1 LSKSLVNRVSFV
13 QNKTYGFILYEIDIY
28 FKGLVYLN
36 QGIVFLHQGDSVFF
50 VFLKGEDEQMTKLF
64 TCYLQDVNTFNGR
77 FTWLW
82 KETPTLRKKK
92 EAFLETLRT
101 YFKQQQVALHK
112 EFPKKR
118 MEMLDYVIYNLV
130 ATGIQAIQSKTL
142 MQKFDVSQSTVSR
155 FVKSLKATPFMLV
168 ARYIK
173 EDTTGAHPD
182 SYVFILKSHTNFDQI
197 CEEIFFAHDTTGIQT
212 LQQEEMT
219 TPVTSPVTSPE
230 CAENVDTPSFEDE
243 KAVSPFIN
251 LDLPKNHLNNHLISA
266 SQSFAY
272 IKGVPKKVNHVYA
285 RIQNAAKAV
294 KRDTKIE
301 IVKEQVHEVTY
312 TTIVGLDKYVH
323 EANHKGTPLSL
334 DEMCR
339 LVYQIAY
346 NQFTNLLKGNTKE
359 QSSKSDIH
367 TEAETALFTP
377 KQIIRKELVPAWL
390 QAEQEQ
396 NEYTQEAAISLDQ
409 QLEMIQLKQDLGQ
422 ELTPEEESLLQEHST
437 TYSSF
442 EMAQLKQ
449 DLGQALTPEEQAL
462 LHQQDQLKGSV
473 S

>member
-1 LSKSLVNRVSFV
+1 M
-13 QNKTYGFILYEIDIY
+13 
-28 FKGLVYLN
+28 
-36 QGIVFLHQGDSVFF
+36 
-50 VFLKGEDEQMTKLF
+50 FLKGEDEQMNKIL
-64 TCYLQDVNTFNGR
+64 TCYLPDVNTFNGR
-77 FTWLW
+77 FKWLW
-82 KETPTLRKKK
+82 KEKPTLRKKK

-101 YFKQQQVALHK
+101 YFKQQQESLHK
-112 EFPKKR
+112 VFPKKR

-130 ATGIQAIQSKTL
+130 ATGIQAIHSKTL
-142 MQKFDVSQSTVSR
+142 MEKFDVSQSTVSR
-155 FVKSLKATPFMLV
+155 FVKSLKETPFMLV

-219 TPVTSPVTSPE
+219 TPVTTPVTSPE
-230 CAENVDTPSFEDE
+230 SVENVDTPSFEDE
-243 KAVSPFIN
+243 KTSSPFIN
-251 LDLPKNHLNNHLISA
+251 LDLPKNHVNNHLISA

-272 IKGVPKKVNHVYA
+272 IKGVPNKVNNVYAGKYGHQLKDFYA
-285 RIQNAAKAV
+285 RIRNAAKAV
-294 KRDTKIE
+294 KRDTEIE
-301 IVKEQVHEVTY
+301 IIKEQVHEVAY
-312 TTIVGLDKYVH
+312 TAIVGLDKYVH
-323 EANHKGTPLSL
+323 EANHKGTTLSL

-339 LVYQIAY
+339 LVYQIAF
-346 NQFTNLLKGNTKE
+346 NQFTNLLKGNTE
-359 QSSKSDIH
+359 QQTSESDIH
-367 TEAETALFTP
+367 TEAKTALFKP
-377 KQIIRKELVPAWL
+377 KHIIRKELVPAWL

-396 NEYTQEAAISLDQ
+396 NECTQEETISLDQ

-422 ELTPEEESLLQEHST
+422 ELTPEEENVLKEHSS
-437 TYSSF
+437 TYSSL

-462 LHQQDQLKGSV
+462 LHQQDQLKDSV

>member
-1 LSKSLVNRVSFV
+1 
-13 QNKTYGFILYEIDIY
+13 
-28 FKGLVYLN
+28 
-36 QGIVFLHQGDSVFF
+36 
-50 VFLKGEDEQMTKLF
+50 MTKLF

-82 KETPTLRKKK
+82 KEKPTLRKKK

-112 EFPKKR
+112 VFPKKR

-130 ATGIQAIQSKTL
+130 ATGIQAIHSKTL
-142 MQKFDVSQSTVSR
+142 MKKFDVSQSTVSR
-155 FVKSLKATPFMLV
+155 FVKSLKETPFMIV

-219 TPVTSPVTSPE
+219 TPVTTPVTSPE
-230 CAENVDTPSFEDE
+230 GAENVYTPSFEGE
-243 KAVSPFIN
+243 KVSSPFIN

-272 IKGVPKKVNHVYA
+272 IKGVPKKVNKVYAGKYGHQLKDFYA

-294 KRDTKIE
+294 KRDTEIE
-301 IVKEQVHEVTY
+301 IIKEQVHEVAY
-312 TTIVGLDKYVH
+312 TAIVGLDKYVH
-323 EANHKGTPLSL
+323 EANHKGTTLSL

-346 NQFTNLLKGNTKE
+346 NQFTNLLKGNTE
-359 QSSKSDIH
+359 EPSSESDIH

-396 NEYTQEAAISLDQ
+396 NECTQEATISLDQ
-409 QLEMIQLKQDLGQ
+409 LLEMIQLKQDLGQ
-422 ELTPEEESLLQEHST
+422 ELTPEEENVLQEHST

-449 DLGQALTPEEQAL
+449 DLGQVLTLQEQAL
-462 LHQQDQLKGSV
+462 LQQHAQLQDTV

>member
-1 LSKSLVNRVSFV
+1 M
-13 QNKTYGFILYEIDIY
+13 NKIL
-28 FKGLVYLN
+28 
-36 QGIVFLHQGDSVFF
+36 
-50 VFLKGEDEQMTKLF
+50 
-64 TCYLQDVNTFNGR
+64 TCYLPDVNSFNGR

-82 KETPTLRKKK
+82 KEKTTLRKKK

-101 YFKQQQVALHK
+101 YFKQQQVTLHK

-182 SYVFILKSHTNFDQI
+182 SYVFILKSHKNFDQI
-197 CEEIFFAHDTTGIQT
+197 CDEIFFAHDTTGVQT

-219 TPVTSPVTSPE
+219 TPVTTPVTSPE
-230 CAENVDTPSFEDE
+230 SAENVDTPSFEGE
-243 KAVSPFIN
+243 KEASPFIN

-266 SQSFAY
+266 SQAFAY
-272 IKGVPKKVNHVYA
+272 IKGVPKKVNNVYAGKYGHQLKDFYA

-294 KRDTKIE
+294 KRDTEIE
-301 IVKEQVHEVTY
+301 IVKEQVHEIAY
-312 TTIVGLDKYVH
+312 TAIVGLDKYVH
-323 EANHKGTPLSL
+323 EANHKGTTLSL

-346 NQFTNLLKGNTKE
+346 NQFTNLLKGNTEE
-359 QSSKSDIH
+359 QSPESDIH

-377 KQIIRKELVPAWL
+377 KHIIRKELVPAWL

-396 NEYTQEAAISLDQ
+396 QECIQEAAISLDQ

-422 ELTPEEESLLQEHST
+422 ELTPEEETLLQEHSS
-437 TYSSF
+437 TYSSL
-442 EMAQLKQ
+442 EMAELKQ
-449 DLGQALTPEEQAL
+449 DLGQALTPKEQDL
-462 LHQQDQLKGSV
+462 LHQHANLKEPAS
-473 S
+473 

>member
-1 LSKSLVNRVSFV
+1 M
-13 QNKTYGFILYEIDIY
+13 
-28 FKGLVYLN
+28 
-36 QGIVFLHQGDSVFF
+36 
-50 VFLKGEDEQMTKLF
+50 FLKGEDEQMTKIL
-64 TCYLQDVNTFNGR
+64 TCYLPDVNTFNGR
-77 FTWLW
+77 FKWLW
-82 KETPTLRKKK
+82 KEKPTLRKKK

-101 YFKQQQVALHK
+101 YFKQQQEALHK
-112 EFPKKR
+112 VFPKKR

-130 ATGIQAIQSKTL
+130 ATGIQAIHSKTL
-142 MQKFDVSQSTVSR
+142 MEKFDVSQSTVSR
-155 FVKSLKATPFMLV
+155 FVKSLKATPFMIV

-182 SYVFILKSHTNFDQI
+182 SYVFILKSHRNFDQI

-219 TPVTSPVTSPE
+219 TPVTTPVTSPE
-230 CAENVDTPSFEDE
+230 RAKNVDTPSFEGG
-243 KAVSPFIN
+243 KTSSPFIN

-272 IKGVPKKVNHVYA
+272 IKGVPKKVNNVYAGKYGHQLKDFYA
-285 RIQNAAKAV
+285 RIRNAAKAV
-294 KRDTKIE
+294 KRDTEIE
-301 IVKEQVHEVTY
+301 IMKEQVHEVAY
-312 TTIVGLDKYVH
+312 TAIVGLDKYVH
-323 EANHKGTPLSL
+323 EANHKGIPLSL

-339 LVYQIAY
+339 LVYQIAF
-346 NQFTNLLKGNTKE
+346 NQFKNLLKGNTEE
-359 QSSKSDIH
+359 QTSESDIH
-367 TEAETALFTP
+367 TEAKAALFTP
-377 KQIIRKELVPAWL
+377 KHIIRKELVPAWL

-396 NEYTQEAAISLDQ
+396 NECTQEETISLDQ

-422 ELTPEEESLLQEHST
+422 ELTPEEETLLQEHST
-437 TYSSF
+437 TYSSL

-449 DLGQALTPEEQAL
+449 DLGQALTPQEQAL

>member
-1 LSKSLVNRVSFV
+1 
-13 QNKTYGFILYEIDIY
+13 
-28 FKGLVYLN
+28 
-36 QGIVFLHQGDSVFF
+36 
-50 VFLKGEDEQMTKLF
+50 MTKIL
-64 TCYLQDVNTFNGR
+64 TCYLPDVNTFNGR
-77 FTWLW
+77 FKWLW
-82 KETPTLRKKK
+82 KEKPTLRKKK

-101 YFKQQQVALHK
+101 YFKQQQEALHK
-112 EFPKKR
+112 VFPKKR

-130 ATGIQAIQSKTL
+130 ATGIQAIHSKTL
-142 MQKFDVSQSTVSR
+142 MEKFDVSQSTVSR
-155 FVKSLKATPFMLV
+155 FVKSLKATPFMIV

-182 SYVFILKSHTNFDQI
+182 SYVFILKSHKNFDQI

-212 LQQEEMT
+212 VQQEEMT
-219 TPVTSPVTSPE
+219 TPVTTPVTSPE
-230 CAENVDTPSFEDE
+230 GAENVDIPSFEGE
-243 KAVSPFIN
+243 KTSSPFIN
-251 LDLPKNHLNNHLISA
+251 LDLPKDHLNNHLISA

-285 RIQNAAKAV
+285 GKYGHQLKAFYARIQNAAKAV

-301 IVKEQVHEVTY
+301 IVKEQVHEVAY
-312 TTIVGLDKYVH
+312 TAIVGLDKYVH

-339 LVYQIAY
+339 LVYQIAF
-346 NQFTNLLKGNTKE
+346 NQFTNLLKGNTE
-359 QSSKSDIH
+359 QQTSESDIH
-367 TEAETALFTP
+367 TEAKTALFTP
-377 KQIIRKELVPAWL
+377 KHIIRKELVPAWL

-396 NEYTQEAAISLDQ
+396 KECTQEPALSLDE
-409 QLEMIQLKQDLGQ
+409 QLEMIQLKQDLAQ
-422 ELTPEEESLLQEHST
+422 ELTPEEENLLKEHST
-437 TYSSF
+437 TYSSL

-462 LHQQDQLKGSV
+462 LHQQGQLKGSV

>member
-1 LSKSLVNRVSFV
+1 
-13 QNKTYGFILYEIDIY
+13 
-28 FKGLVYLN
+28 
-36 QGIVFLHQGDSVFF
+36 
-50 VFLKGEDEQMTKLF
+50 MTKIL

-77 FTWLW
+77 FKWLW
-82 KETPTLRKKK
+82 KEKPTLRKKK

-101 YFKQQQVALHK
+101 HFKKQQLALHK
-112 EFPKKR
+112 VFPKKR

-155 FVKSLKATPFMLV
+155 FVKSLKATPFMIV

-182 SYVFILKSHTNFDQI
+182 SYVFILKSHKNFDQI

-219 TPVTSPVTSPE
+219 TPVTTPVTSPE
-230 CAENVDTPSFEDE
+230 SAENVDTASLEGE
-243 KAVSPFIN
+243 KTSSPFIN

-272 IKGVPKKVNHVYA
+272 IKGVPKKVNTVYAGKYGHQLKDFYA

-294 KRDTKIE
+294 KRDTEIE
-301 IVKEQVHEVTY
+301 IVKEQVHEVAY
-312 TTIVGLDKYVH
+312 TAIVGLDKYVH
-323 EANHKGTPLSL
+323 EANHKGTPLPL
-334 DEMCR
+334 DDMCR

-346 NQFTNLLKGNTKE
+346 NQFTNLLKGNTE
-359 QSSKSDIH
+359 EPSSESDIH
-367 TEAETALFTP
+367 TETETALFKP
-377 KQIIRKELVPAWL
+377 KHIIRKELVPAWL
-390 QAEQEQ
+390 KAEQEQ
-396 NEYTQEAAISLDQ
+396 KESTQETAISLDQ

-422 ELTPEEESLLQEHST
+422 ELTPEEENLLKEHSS
-437 TYSSF
+437 TYSSL

>member
-1 LSKSLVNRVSFV
+1 
-13 QNKTYGFILYEIDIY
+13 
-28 FKGLVYLN
+28 
-36 QGIVFLHQGDSVFF
+36 
-50 VFLKGEDEQMTKLF
+50 MTKIL
-64 TCYLQDVNTFNGR
+64 TCYLPDVNTFNGR

-101 YFKQQQVALHK
+101 YFKQQQEALHK
-112 EFPKKR
+112 VFPKKR

-130 ATGIQAIQSKTL
+130 ATGIQAIHSKTL
-142 MQKFDVSQSTVSR
+142 MEKFDVSQSTVSR
-155 FVKSLKATPFMLV
+155 FVKSLKATPFMIV

-182 SYVFILKSHTNFDQI
+182 SYVFILKSHKNFDQI

-219 TPVTSPVTSPE
+219 TPVTTPVTSPE
-230 CAENVDTPSFEDE
+230 SAENVDTPSFEDE
-243 KAVSPFIN
+243 KTSSPFIN
-251 LDLPKNHLNNHLISA
+251 LDLPKKHLNNHLISA

-272 IKGVPKKVNHVYA
+272 IVGVPKKVNNVYAGKYGHQLKDFYA
-285 RIQNAAKAV
+285 RIRNASKAV

-301 IVKEQVHEVTY
+301 IVKEQVHEVAY
-312 TTIVGLDKYVH
+312 TAIVGLDKYVH
-323 EANHKGTPLSL
+323 EANHKGTTLSL

-339 LVYQIAY
+339 LVYQIAF
-346 NQFTNLLKGNTKE
+346 NQFTNLLKGNTE
-359 QSSKSDIH
+359 QQTSESDIH
-367 TEAETALFTP
+367 TEAKTALFTP
-377 KQIIRKELVPAWL
+377 KHIIRKELVPAWL
-390 QAEQEQ
+390 KAEQEQ
-396 NEYTQEAAISLDQ
+396 NECTQEETISLDQ

-422 ELTPEEESLLQEHST
+422 ELTTEEENVLKEHSS

-449 DLGQALTPEEQAL
+449 DLGQALTLQDQAL

>member
-1 LSKSLVNRVSFV
+1 M
-13 QNKTYGFILYEIDIY
+13 
-28 FKGLVYLN
+28 
-36 QGIVFLHQGDSVFF
+36 
-50 VFLKGEDEQMTKLF
+50 FLKGEDEQMTKIL
-64 TCYLQDVNTFNGR
+64 TCYLPDVNTFNGR
-77 FTWLW
+77 FKWLW
-82 KETPTLRKKK
+82 KEKPTLRKKK

-101 YFKQQQVALHK
+101 YFKQQQEALHK
-112 EFPKKR
+112 VFPKKR

-155 FVKSLKATPFMLV
+155 FVKSLKETPFMLV

-173 EDTTGAHPD
+173 EDATGAHPD
-182 SYVFILKSHTNFDQI
+182 SYVFILKSHKNFDQI

-219 TPVTSPVTSPE
+219 TPVTTPVTTPE
-230 CAENVDTPSFEDE
+230 CAENVDTTSFEGE
-243 KAVSPFIN
+243 KTSSPFIN

-285 RIQNAAKAV
+285 GKYGHQLKDFYARIRNAAKAV

-301 IVKEQVHEVTY
+301 IVKEQVHEVAY
-312 TTIVGLDKYVH
+312 TAIVGLDKYVH

-334 DEMCR
+334 DDMCR
-339 LVYQIAY
+339 LVYQIAH
-346 NQFTNLLKGNTKE
+346 NQFTNLLKGNTE
-359 QSSKSDIH
+359 EPSSKSDIH
-367 TEAETALFTP
+367 TEAETALYTP

-396 NEYTQEAAISLDQ
+396 KECTQEPALSLDE

-422 ELTPEEESLLQEHST
+422 ELTPEEETLLQEQST
-437 TYSSF
+437 TYSSL

-462 LHQQDQLKGSV
+462 LHEHAQLQDTV

>member
-1 LSKSLVNRVSFV
+1 M
-13 QNKTYGFILYEIDIY
+13 NKL
-28 FKGLVYLN
+28 L
-36 QGIVFLHQGDSVFF
+36 
-50 VFLKGEDEQMTKLF
+50 
-64 TCYLQDVNTFNGR
+64 TCYLPDVNTFNGR
-77 FTWLW
+77 FKWLW
-82 KETPTLRKKK
+82 KEKPTLRKKK
-92 EAFLETLRT
+92 EVFLETLRT
-101 YFKQQQVALHK
+101 YFKQQQEALHK
-112 EFPKKR
+112 VFPKKR

-142 MQKFDVSQSTVSR
+142 MEKFDVSQSTVSR
-155 FVKSLKATPFMLV
+155 FVKSLKETPFMLV

-173 EDTTGAHPD
+173 EDATGAHPD

-219 TPVTSPVTSPE
+219 TPVTTPVTSPE
-230 CAENVDTPSFEDE
+230 SAENVDTPSLEGE
-243 KAVSPFIN
+243 KASSPFIN

-272 IKGVPKKVNHVYA
+272 IVGVPKKVNNVYAGKYGHQLKDFYA
-285 RIQNAAKAV
+285 RIRNAAKAV
-294 KRDTKIE
+294 KRDTEIE
-301 IVKEQVHEVTY
+301 IMKEQVHEVAY
-312 TTIVGLDKYVH
+312 TAIVGLDKYVH
-323 EANHKGTPLSL
+323 EANHKGTPLLL

-359 QSSKSDIH
+359 TPSESDIH
-367 TEAETALFTP
+367 TKAGETALFTP
-377 KQIIRKELVPAWL
+377 KHIIRKEIVPAWL
-390 QAEQEQ
+390 KAEKEQKESAQE
-396 NEYTQEAAISLDQ
+396 TALSLDQ

-422 ELTPEEESLLQEHST
+422 ELTPEEENVLQEQNSL
-437 TYSSF
+437 YSSL

-449 DLGQALTPEEQAL
+449 DLGQELTPEEQAL
-462 LHQQDQLKGSV
+462 LHEHAQLQDTV

>member
-1 LSKSLVNRVSFV
+1 
-13 QNKTYGFILYEIDIY
+13 
-28 FKGLVYLN
+28 
-36 QGIVFLHQGDSVFF
+36 
-50 VFLKGEDEQMTKLF
+50 MTKIL
-64 TCYLQDVNTFNGR
+64 TCYLPDVNTFNGR
-77 FTWLW
+77 FKWLW

-101 YFKQQQVALHK
+101 YFKQQQEALHK
-112 EFPKKR
+112 VFPKKR

-130 ATGIQAIQSKTL
+130 ATGIQAIHSKTL
-142 MQKFDVSQSTVSR
+142 MEKFDVSQSTVSR
-155 FVKSLKATPFMLV
+155 FVKSLKATPFMIV

-212 LQQEEMT
+212 IQQEEMT

-230 CAENVDTPSFEDE
+230 SAENVDTPSFEDE
-243 KAVSPFIN
+243 KKSSPFIN
-251 LDLPKNHLNNHLISA
+251 LDLPKKHLNNHLISA

-272 IKGVPKKVNHVYA
+272 IVGVPKKVNNVYAGKYGHQLKDFYA

-301 IVKEQVHEVTY
+301 IVKEQVHEVAY
-312 TTIVGLDKYVH
+312 TAIVGLDKYVH
-323 EANHKGTPLSL
+323 EANHKGTTLSL
-334 DEMCR
+334 DDMCR

-346 NQFTNLLKGNTKE
+346 NQFTNLLKGNTKQQTSE
-359 QSSKSDIH
+359 SDIH
-367 TEAETALFTP
+367 TEAKTALFTP
-377 KQIIRKELVPAWL
+377 KRIIRKELVPAWL
-390 QAEQEQ
+390 QAQQEQ
-396 NEYTQEAAISLDQ
+396 KEPTQDTAISLDQ

-422 ELTPEEESLLQEHST
+422 ELTPEEENVLKEHSS
-437 TYSSF
+437 TYSSL

-449 DLGQALTPEEQAL
+449 DLGQALTPQEQAL

>member
-1 LSKSLVNRVSFV
+1 
-13 QNKTYGFILYEIDIY
+13 
-28 FKGLVYLN
+28 
-36 QGIVFLHQGDSVFF
+36 
-50 VFLKGEDEQMTKLF
+50 MTKIL
-64 TCYLQDVNTFNGR
+64 TCYLPDVNTFNGR
-77 FTWLW
+77 FKWLW
-82 KETPTLRKKK
+82 KEKPTLRKKK

-101 YFKQQQVALHK
+101 YFKQQQEALHK
-112 EFPKKR
+112 VFPKKR

-130 ATGIQAIQSKTL
+130 ATGIQAIHSKTL
-142 MQKFDVSQSTVSR
+142 MEKFDVSQSTVSR
-155 FVKSLKATPFMLV
+155 FVKSLKATPFMIV

-182 SYVFILKSHTNFDQI
+182 SYVFILKTHKNFDQI

-219 TPVTSPVTSPE
+219 TPVTTPVTSPE
-230 CAENVDTPSFEDE
+230 SAENVDTTSFEDE
-243 KAVSPFIN
+243 KTSSPFIN

-272 IKGVPKKVNHVYA
+272 IKGVPKKVNNVYSGKYGHQLKDFYA

-301 IVKEQVHEVTY
+301 IVKEQVHEVAY
-312 TTIVGLDKYVH
+312 TAIVGLDKYVH
-323 EANHKGTPLSL
+323 EANHKGTTLSL
-334 DEMCR
+334 DDMCR
-339 LVYQIAY
+339 LVYQIAF
-346 NQFTNLLKGNTKE
+346 NQFTNLLKGNTE
-359 QSSKSDIH
+359 QQPSESDIH
-367 TEAETALFTP
+367 TEAKTALFTP

-390 QAEQEQ
+390 QAEWEQ
-396 NEYTQEAAISLDQ
+396 KKCTQEEAIPLDQ

-422 ELTPEEESLLQEHST
+422 ELTPEEENVLKEHSS
-437 TYSSF
+437 TYSSL

>member
-1 LSKSLVNRVSFV
+1 
-13 QNKTYGFILYEIDIY
+13 
-28 FKGLVYLN
+28 
-36 QGIVFLHQGDSVFF
+36 
-50 VFLKGEDEQMTKLF
+50 MTKIL
-64 TCYLQDVNTFNGR
+64 TCYLKDVETFNGP

-82 KETPTLRKKK
+82 KEKATLRKKK

-101 YFKQQQVALHK
+101 HFKQQQLALHK

-118 MEMLDYVIYNLV
+118 MEMLDHVIYNLV
-130 ATGIQAIQSKTL
+130 ATGIQAIRSETL
-142 MQKFDVSQSTVSR
+142 MKRFNVSKSTVSR
-155 FVKSLKATPFMLV
+155 FVKSLKDTPFILV

-182 SYVFILKSHTNFDQI
+182 SYVFVLKSHKNFNRI
-197 CEEIFFAHDTTGIQT
+197 CNEIFFAHDTTGIQT

-219 TPVTSPVTSPE
+219 TPVTTPVTSPE
-230 CAENVDTPSFEDE
+230 RAENVDTPSFEDE
-243 KAVSPFIN
+243 KTSSPFIN

-266 SQSFAY
+266 SQSFTY
-272 IKGVPKKVNHVYA
+272 IKGVPKKVNNVYAGKYGHQLKDFYA

-294 KRDTKIE
+294 KRDTKIK
-301 IVKEQVHEVTY
+301 ILKEQVHEVAY
-312 TTIVGLDKYVH
+312 TAIVGLDKYVH

-346 NQFTNLLKGNTKE
+346 NQFTNLLKGNTE
-359 QSSKSDIH
+359 EPSSESDIH
-367 TEAETALFTP
+367 TKAKTVLFTP
-377 KQIIRKELVPAWL
+377 KQIIRKEIVPAWL

-396 NEYTQEAAISLDQ
+396 KECTREETISLDQ

-422 ELTPEEESLLQEHST
+422 ELTPEEENLLKEHSS
-437 TYSSF
+437 TYSSL

-449 DLGQALTPEEQAL
+449 DLGQALTPQEQAL

>member
-1 LSKSLVNRVSFV
+1 
-13 QNKTYGFILYEIDIY
+13 
-28 FKGLVYLN
+28 
-36 QGIVFLHQGDSVFF
+36 
-50 VFLKGEDEQMTKLF
+50 VFLKGEDEQMTKIL
-64 TCYLQDVNTFNGR
+64 TCYLPDVNTFNGR
-77 FTWLW
+77 FKWLW
-82 KETPTLRKKK
+82 KEKPTLRKKK

-101 YFKQQQVALHK
+101 YFKQQQEALHK
-112 EFPKKR
+112 VFPKKR

-130 ATGIQAIQSKTL
+130 ATGIQAIHSKTL
-142 MQKFDVSQSTVSR
+142 MEKFDVSQSTVSR
-155 FVKSLKATPFMLV
+155 FVKSLKATPFMIV

-219 TPVTSPVTSPE
+219 TPVTTPVTSPE
-230 CAENVDTPSFEDE
+230 SAENVDTTSFEDE
-243 KAVSPFIN
+243 KTSSPFIN
-251 LDLPKNHLNNHLISA
+251 PDLPKNYLNNHLISA

-272 IKGVPKKVNHVYA
+272 IKGVPKKVNNVYA
-285 RIQNAAKAV
+285 GKYSHQLKDFYSRIQNAAKAV
-294 KRDTKIE
+294 KRDTEIE
-301 IVKEQVHEVTY
+301 IVKEHVHEVAY
-312 TTIVGLDKYVH
+312 TAIVGLDKYVH

-346 NQFTNLLKGNTKE
+346 NQFTNLLKGNTE
-359 QSSKSDIH
+359 ERSSKSDIH

-377 KQIIRKELVPAWL
+377 KHIIRKEMVPAWL
-390 QAEQEQ
+390 KAEQEQ
-396 NEYTQEAAISLDQ
+396 NECIQEAAISLEQ
-409 QLEMIQLKQDLGQ
+409 QLEMVQLKQDLGQ
-422 ELTPEEESLLQEHST
+422 KLTPEEETLLQENSS
-437 TYSSF
+437 TYSVL

-449 DLGQALTPEEQAL
+449 DLEQTLKPEEQAL
-462 LHQQDQLKGSV
+462 LHQHAQLKGSA

>member
-1 LSKSLVNRVSFV
+1 
-13 QNKTYGFILYEIDIY
+13 
-28 FKGLVYLN
+28 
-36 QGIVFLHQGDSVFF
+36 
-50 VFLKGEDEQMTKLF
+50 MTKIL

-77 FTWLW
+77 FKWLW
-82 KETPTLRKKK
+82 KEKPTLRKKK
-92 EAFLETLRT
+92 EVFLETLRT

-130 ATGIQAIQSKTL
+130 ATGIQAIHSKTL
-142 MQKFDVSQSTVSR
+142 MEKFEVSQSTVSR
-155 FVKSLKATPFMLV
+155 FVKSLKATPFMIV

-182 SYVFILKSHTNFDQI
+182 SYVFILKSHKNFNQI
-197 CEEIFFAHDTTGIQT
+197 CDEIFFAHDTTGVQT

-219 TPVTSPVTSPE
+219 TPVTTPVTSPE
-230 CAENVDTPSFEDE
+230 SAESVDTPSFEDE
-243 KAVSPFIN
+243 KTSSPFIN

-272 IKGVPKKVNHVYA
+272 IKGVPKKVNNVYAGKYGHQLKDFYA

-294 KRDTKIE
+294 KRDTEIE
-301 IVKEQVHEVTY
+301 IVKKQVHEVAY
-312 TTIVGLDKYVH
+312 TAIVGLDKYVH

-334 DEMCR
+334 DEICR

-346 NQFTNLLKGNTKE
+346 NQFTNLLKGNKE
-359 QSSKSDIH
+359 EQPSESDIH
-367 TEAETALFTP
+367 TEAETTVLLTP
-377 KQIIRKELVPAWL
+377 KHIIRKEMVPAWL
-390 QAEQEQ
+390 QAEKEKKKCM
-396 NEYTQEAAISLDQ
+396 QEATISLDQ

-422 ELTPEEESLLQEHST
+422 ELTSKEESLLQEQSS
-437 TYSSF
+437 TYSSL

-449 DLGQALTPEEQAL
+449 EIGQALNPEEKAL
-462 LHQQDQLKGSV
+462 LRQHDQLKGSV

>member
-1 LSKSLVNRVSFV
+1 
-13 QNKTYGFILYEIDIY
+13 
-28 FKGLVYLN
+28 
-36 QGIVFLHQGDSVFF
+36 
-50 VFLKGEDEQMTKLF
+50 
-64 TCYLQDVNTFNGR
+64 
-77 FTWLW
+77 
-82 KETPTLRKKK
+82 
-92 EAFLETLRT
+92 
-101 YFKQQQVALHK
+101 
-112 EFPKKR
+112 
-118 MEMLDYVIYNLV
+118 
-130 ATGIQAIQSKTL
+130 
-142 MQKFDVSQSTVSR
+142 
-155 FVKSLKATPFMLV
+155 V

-182 SYVFILKSHTNFDQI
+182 SYVFILKSHKNFDQI

-219 TPVTSPVTSPE
+219 TPVTTPVTSPE
-230 CAENVDTPSFEDE
+230 CAENVDTTSFEDE
-243 KAVSPFIN
+243 KMSSPFIN

-285 RIQNAAKAV
+285 GKYGHQLKDFYARIRNAAKAV
-294 KRDTKIE
+294 KRDTEIE
-301 IVKEQVHEVTY
+301 IIKEQVHEVAY
-312 TTIVGLDKYVH
+312 TAIVGLDKYVH

-346 NQFTNLLKGNTKE
+346 NQFTNLLKGNTE
-359 QSSKSDIH
+359 EPSSESDIH
-367 TEAETALFTP
+367 TEANTALFTP
-377 KQIIRKELVPAWL
+377 KHIIRKEIVPAWL

-396 NEYTQEAAISLDQ
+396 NEYPQEETISLDQ
-409 QLEMIQLKQDLGQ
+409 QLEMIQLKHDLGQ
-422 ELTPEEESLLQEHST
+422 ELTPEEENLLQEHST

-442 EMAQLKQ
+442 EMVQLKQ

>member
-1 LSKSLVNRVSFV
+1 
-13 QNKTYGFILYEIDIY
+13 
-28 FKGLVYLN
+28 
-36 QGIVFLHQGDSVFF
+36 
-50 VFLKGEDEQMTKLF
+50 MTKLF

-82 KETPTLRKKK
+82 KEKSTLRKKK

-101 YFKQQQVALHK
+101 YFKQQQLALHK
-112 EFPKKR
+112 VFPKKR

-155 FVKSLKATPFMLV
+155 FVKSLKETPFMIV

-182 SYVFILKSHTNFDQI
+182 SYVFILKSHTNFNQI
-197 CEEIFFAHDTTGIQT
+197 CDEIFFDHDTTGVQT

-219 TPVTSPVTSPE
+219 TPVTTPVTSPE
-230 CAENVDTPSFEDE
+230 PAENVDTPSFEGE
-243 KAVSPFIN
+243 KEASPFIN

-272 IKGVPKKVNHVYA
+272 IKGVPKKVNNVYAGKYGHQLKDFYA

-294 KRDTKIE
+294 KRDTEIE
-301 IVKEQVHEVTY
+301 IVKEQVHEVAY
-312 TTIVGLDKYVH
+312 TAIVALDKYVH

-334 DEMCR
+334 DDMCR

-346 NQFTNLLKGNTKE
+346 NQFTNLLKGNKEE
-359 QSSKSDIH
+359 QSSESDIH

-377 KQIIRKELVPAWL
+377 KHIIRKELVPAWL

-396 NEYTQEAAISLDQ
+396 NERTEETTISLDQ
-409 QLEMIQLKQDLGQ
+409 QLEVIQLKQDLGQ
-422 ELTPEEESLLQEHST
+422 ELTPEEENLLQEHST
-437 TYSSF
+437 IYSSL

-449 DLGQALTPEEQAL
+449 DLGQALTPEEQGL
-462 LHQQDQLKGSV
+462 LQQHVQLQDTV

>member
-1 LSKSLVNRVSFV
+1 MF
-13 QNKTYGFILYEIDIY
+13 Q
-28 FKGLVYLN
+28 
-36 QGIVFLHQGDSVFF
+36 
-50 VFLKGEDEQMTKLF
+50 KGEDEQMTKIL
-64 TCYLQDVNTFNGR
+64 TCYLPDVNSFNGR

-82 KETPTLRKKK
+82 KEKPTLRKKK

-101 YFKQQQVALHK
+101 YFKQQQEALHK
-112 EFPKKR
+112 VFPKKR

-130 ATGIQAIQSKTL
+130 ATGIQAIHSKTL
-142 MQKFDVSQSTVSR
+142 MEKFDVSQSTVSR
-155 FVKSLKATPFMLV
+155 FVKSLKATPFMIV

-197 CEEIFFAHDTTGIQT
+197 CEEIFFAHDTTGVQA

-219 TPVTSPVTSPE
+219 SPVTSPVTSPE
-230 CAENVDTPSFEDE
+230 SAENVDTTSFEDE
-243 KAVSPFIN
+243 KTSSPFIN

-272 IKGVPKKVNHVYA
+272 IVGVPKKVNNVYAGKYGHQLKDFYA
-285 RIQNAAKAV
+285 RIRNAAKAV
-294 KRDTKIE
+294 KRDTEIE
-301 IVKEQVHEVTY
+301 IIKEQVHEVAY
-312 TTIVGLDKYVH
+312 TAIVGLDKYVH

-334 DEMCR
+334 DEMYR

-359 QSSKSDIH
+359 PSSESDIH
-367 TEAETALFTP
+367 TEAKTALFTP
-377 KQIIRKELVPAWL
+377 KHIIRKELVPAWL
-390 QAEQEQ
+390 KAEQEQ
-396 NEYTQEAAISLDQ
+396 KESTQEATISLDE
-409 QLEMIQLKQDLGQ
+409 QLEMIQLKQDLRQ
-422 ELTPEEESLLQEHST
+422 ELTQEEETLLQEHSS

-449 DLGQALTPEEQAL
+449 DLGQVLTPQEQAL
-462 LHQQDQLKGSV
+462 LHQHEQLQDTV

>member
-1 LSKSLVNRVSFV
+1 
-13 QNKTYGFILYEIDIY
+13 
-28 FKGLVYLN
+28 
-36 QGIVFLHQGDSVFF
+36 
-50 VFLKGEDEQMTKLF
+50 MTKLF

-82 KETPTLRKKK
+82 KEKPTLRKKK

-101 YFKQQQVALHK
+101 YFKQQQLALHK
-112 EFPKKR
+112 VFPKKR

-130 ATGIQAIQSKTL
+130 ATGIQAIHSKTL

-155 FVKSLKATPFMLV
+155 FVKSLKETPYMIV

-197 CEEIFFAHDTTGIQT
+197 CEEIFFDHDTTGIQT

-219 TPVTSPVTSPE
+219 SPVTTPVTSPES
-230 CAENVDTPSFEDE
+230 AKNVDTPSFEDE
-243 KAVSPFIN
+243 KASSPFIN

-266 SQSFAY
+266 SQAFAY

-285 RIQNAAKAV
+285 GKYGHQLKDFYARIQNAAKAV
-294 KRDTKIE
+294 KRDIEIE
-301 IVKEQVHEVTY
+301 IVKEQVHEVAY
-312 TTIVGLDKYVH
+312 TAIVGLDKYVH
-323 EANHKGTPLSL
+323 EANHKGTTLSL
-334 DEMCR
+334 DDMCR

-346 NQFTNLLKGNTKE
+346 NQFTNLLKGNTEE
-359 QSSKSDIH
+359 QSPESDIH

-377 KQIIRKELVPAWL
+377 KHIIRKELVPAWL
-390 QAEQEQ
+390 KAEQEQ
-396 NEYTQEAAISLDQ
+396 NECTQEAAISLDQ

-422 ELTPEEESLLQEHST
+422 ELTPEEETLLQEHSS

-442 EMAQLKQ
+442 EVAQLKQ

-462 LHQQDQLKGSV
+462 LHEHAQLQDTV

>member
-1 LSKSLVNRVSFV
+1 VFV
-13 QNKTYGFILYEIDIY
+13 
-28 FKGLVYLN
+28 
-36 QGIVFLHQGDSVFF
+36 
-50 VFLKGEDEQMTKLF
+50 KGEDEQMTKLF

-82 KETPTLRKKK
+82 KEKPTLRKKK
-92 EAFLETLRT
+92 EAFLENLRT
-101 YFKQQQVALHK
+101 YFKQQQLALHK
-112 EFPKKR
+112 VFPKKR

-130 ATGIQAIQSKTL
+130 ATGIQAIHSKTL
-142 MQKFDVSQSTVSR
+142 MKKFNVSQSTVSR
-155 FVKSLKATPFMLV
+155 FVKSLKETPFMIV

-197 CEEIFFAHDTTGIQT
+197 CEEIFFDHDTTGVQT

-219 TPVTSPVTSPE
+219 TPVTTPVTSPE
-230 CAENVDTPSFEDE
+230 SAENVDTPSFEGE
-243 KAVSPFIN
+243 KEASPFIN

-266 SQSFAY
+266 SQSFSY
-272 IKGVPKKVNHVYA
+272 IKGVPKKVNNVYAGKYGHQLKDFYA

-294 KRDTKIE
+294 KRDTEIE
-301 IVKEQVHEVTY
+301 IVKEQVHEVAY
-312 TTIVGLDKYVH
+312 TAIVGLDKYVH
-323 EANHKGTPLSL
+323 EANHKGTTLSL

-346 NQFTNLLKGNTKE
+346 NQFMNLLKGNTE
-359 QSSKSDIH
+359 EPSSESDIH
-367 TEAETALFTP
+367 TEAQTKALP
-377 KQIIRKELVPAWL
+377 KPKHIIRKEIVPDWL
-390 QAEQEQ
+390 QAKQERKKS
-396 NEYTQEAAISLDQ
+396 TQETAISLDQ

-422 ELTPEEESLLQEHST
+422 ELTPEEESLLQEHSS
-437 TYSSF
+437 TYSAL
-442 EMAQLKQ
+442 ELAQLKQ

-462 LHQQDQLKGSV
+462 VREHAQLQDTV

>member
-1 LSKSLVNRVSFV
+1 
-13 QNKTYGFILYEIDIY
+13 
-28 FKGLVYLN
+28 
-36 QGIVFLHQGDSVFF
+36 
-50 VFLKGEDEQMTKLF
+50 MTKIL
-64 TCYLQDVNTFNGR
+64 TCYLPDVNTFNGR
-77 FTWLW
+77 FKWLW
-82 KETPTLRKKK
+82 KEKPTLRKKK

-101 YFKQQQVALHK
+101 YFKQQQEALHK
-112 EFPKKR
+112 VFPQKR

-130 ATGIQAIQSKTL
+130 ATGIQAIHSKTL
-142 MQKFDVSQSTVSR
+142 MEKFDVSQSTVSR
-155 FVKSLKATPFMLV
+155 FVKSLKATPFMIV

-182 SYVFILKSHTNFDQI
+182 SYVFILKSHKNFNQI

-219 TPVTSPVTSPE
+219 TPVTTPVTSPE
-230 CAENVDTPSFEDE
+230 SAENVDTTSLEGE
-243 KAVSPFIN
+243 KASSPFIN
-251 LDLPKNHLNNHLISA
+251 LDLPKNHLTNHLISA

-272 IKGVPKKVNHVYA
+272 IKGVPKKVNNVYAGKYGHQLKDFYA

-294 KRDTKIE
+294 KRDTEIE
-301 IVKEQVHEVTY
+301 IIKEQVHEVAY
-312 TTIVGLDKYVH
+312 TAIVGLDKYVH

-346 NQFTNLLKGNTKE
+346 NQFTNLLKGNTE
-359 QSSKSDIH
+359 EPSSESDIH
-367 TEAETALFTP
+367 TEAEIALFTP
-377 KQIIRKELVPAWL
+377 KHIIRKELVPAWL
-390 QAEQEQ
+390 KAEQEQ
-396 NEYTQEAAISLDQ
+396 KECTQEETVSLDQ

-422 ELTPEEESLLQEHST
+422 ELTPKEETLLQEHST
-437 TYSSF
+437 TYSSL

-462 LHQQDQLKGSV
+462 LHEHAQLQDTV

>member
-1 LSKSLVNRVSFV
+1 
-13 QNKTYGFILYEIDIY
+13 
-28 FKGLVYLN
+28 
-36 QGIVFLHQGDSVFF
+36 
-50 VFLKGEDEQMTKLF
+50 MTKLL
-64 TCYLQDVNTFNGR
+64 TCYLKDVETFNGP

-82 KETPTLRKKK
+82 KQKPTLRKKK
-92 EAFLETLRT
+92 EAILETLRT
-101 YFKQQQVALHK
+101 HFKQQQLALHK
-112 EFPKKR
+112 EFPKRR
-118 MEMLDYVIYNLV
+118 MEMLDHVIYNLV
-130 ATGIQAIQSKTL
+130 ATGVQAIRSETL
-142 MQKFDVSQSTVSR
+142 MKKFNVSKSTVSR
-155 FVKSLKATPFMLV
+155 FVKSLKDTPFILV

-182 SYVFILKSHTNFDQI
+182 SYVFVLKSHKNFNRI
-197 CEEIFFAHDTTGIQT
+197 CNEIFFAHDTTGVQT

-219 TPVTSPVTSPE
+219 TPVTTPVTSPE
-230 CAENVDTPSFEDE
+230 RVGNVDAPSFEDE
-243 KAVSPFIN
+243 KTSSPFIN
-251 LDLPKNHLNNHLISA
+251 LDLPVNHLNNHLISD

-272 IKGVPKKVNHVYA
+272 IKGVPKRVNNVYSGKYGHQLKDFYA

-294 KRDTKIE
+294 KRDTEIE
-301 IVKEQVHEVTY
+301 IIKEQVHGVAY
-312 TTIVGLDKYVH
+312 TAIVGLDKYVH

-346 NQFTNLLKGNTKE
+346 NQFTTLLKGITEE
-359 QSSKSDIH
+359 QTSESHIH
-367 TEAETALFTP
+367 TEAKTALFTP
-377 KQIIRKELVPAWL
+377 KHIIRKELVPAWL

-396 NEYTQEAAISLDQ
+396 NECTQEETISLDK

-422 ELTPEEESLLQEHST
+422 ELTPEEENVLKEHSS

-449 DLGQALTPEEQAL
+449 DLGQALTPQEQAL
-462 LHQQDQLKGSV
+462 LHQQDQIKGSV

>member
-1 LSKSLVNRVSFV
+1 
-13 QNKTYGFILYEIDIY
+13 
-28 FKGLVYLN
+28 
-36 QGIVFLHQGDSVFF
+36 
-50 VFLKGEDEQMTKLF
+50 VFLKGEDEQMNKLL
-64 TCYLQDVNTFNGR
+64 TCYLKDVETFNGP

-82 KETPTLRKKK
+82 KQKPTLRKKK

-101 YFKQQQVALHK
+101 HFKQQQLALHK

-118 MEMLDYVIYNLV
+118 MEMLDHVIYNLV
-130 ATGIQAIQSKTL
+130 ATGIQAIRSETL
-142 MQKFDVSQSTVSR
+142 MKKFNVSKSTVSR
-155 FVKSLKATPFMLV
+155 FVKSLKETPFILV

-182 SYVFILKSHTNFDQI
+182 SYVFVLKSHKNFNQI
-197 CEEIFFAHDTTGIQT
+197 CDEIFFAHDTTGVQT

-219 TPVTSPVTSPE
+219 TPVTTPVTSPE
-230 CAENVDTPSFEDE
+230 SVENVDIPSFEDQKE
-243 KAVSPFIN
+243 SSPFIN
-251 LDLPKNHLNNHLISA
+251 LDLPVNHINNHLISA

-272 IKGVPKKVNHVYA
+272 IKGVPKKVNNVYAGKYGHQLKDFYA

-294 KRDTKIE
+294 KRDTENE
-301 IVKEQVHEVTY
+301 IVKEQVHEVAY
-312 TTIVGLDKYVH
+312 TTIVSLDKYVH
-323 EANHKGTPLSL
+323 EANHKGTTLSL

-346 NQFTNLLKGNTKE
+346 NQFTNLLKGNTEE

-367 TEAETALFTP
+367 TEAETAALFTP
-377 KQIIRKELVPAWL
+377 KHIIRKEIIPAWL
-390 QAEQEQ
+390 KAEQEQ
-396 NEYTQEAAISLDQ
+396 KECTQETAISLDQ

-422 ELTPEEESLLQEHST
+422 ELTLEEETLLQEHSS
-437 TYSSF
+437 TYSLL
-442 EMAQLKQ
+442 EMTQLKQ

-462 LHQQDQLKGSV
+462 LQQHAQLQDTV

>member
-1 LSKSLVNRVSFV
+1 M
-13 QNKTYGFILYEIDIY
+13 NKL
-28 FKGLVYLN
+28 L
-36 QGIVFLHQGDSVFF
+36 
-50 VFLKGEDEQMTKLF
+50 
-64 TCYLQDVNTFNGR
+64 TCYLKDVETFNGP

-82 KETPTLRKKK
+82 KEKATLRKKK
-92 EAFLETLRT
+92 EAFLETLRIH
-101 YFKQQQVALHK
+101 FKQQQLALHK

-118 MEMLDYVIYNLV
+118 MEMLDHVIYNLV
-130 ATGIQAIQSKTL
+130 ATGIQAIRSETL
-142 MQKFDVSQSTVSR
+142 MKKFNVSKSTVSR
-155 FVKSLKATPFMLV
+155 FVKSLKDTPFILV

-182 SYVFILKSHTNFDQI
+182 SYVFVLKSHKNFNRI
-197 CEEIFFAHDTTGIQT
+197 CNEIFFAHDTTGVQT

-219 TPVTSPVTSPE
+219 TPVTTPVTSPE
-230 CAENVDTPSFEDE
+230 RAENVDTPSFEGE
-243 KAVSPFIN
+243 KTSSPFIN

-272 IKGVPKKVNHVYA
+272 IVGVPKKVNNVYAGKYGHQLKDFYA

-294 KRDTKIE
+294 KRDTEIE
-301 IVKEQVHEVTY
+301 IVKEQVHEVAY
-312 TTIVGLDKYVH
+312 TAIVGLDKYVH
-323 EANHKGTPLSL
+323 EANHKGTTLSL

-339 LVYQIAY
+339 LVYQIAF
-346 NQFTNLLKGNTKE
+346 NQFTNLLKGNTE
-359 QSSKSDIH
+359 QQTSKSDIH
-367 TEAETALFTP
+367 TEAKTALFTP
-377 KQIIRKELVPAWL
+377 KHIIRKELVPAWL

-396 NEYTQEAAISLDQ
+396 KESTKETAISLDQ
-409 QLEMIQLKQDLGQ
+409 QLEMIQLKHDLGQ
-422 ELTPEEESLLQEHST
+422 ELTPEEENVLKEHSS

-449 DLGQALTPEEQAL
+449 DLGQALTPQEQAL

>member
-1 LSKSLVNRVSFV
+1 
-13 QNKTYGFILYEIDIY
+13 
-28 FKGLVYLN
+28 
-36 QGIVFLHQGDSVFF
+36 
-50 VFLKGEDEQMTKLF
+50 MTKLF
-64 TCYLQDVNTFNGR
+64 TCYLEDVNTFNGR

-82 KETPTLRKKK
+82 KEKPTLRKKK

-112 EFPKKR
+112 VFPKKR

-130 ATGIQAIQSKTL
+130 ATGIQAIHSKTL
-142 MQKFDVSQSTVSR
+142 MKKFDVSQSTVSR
-155 FVKSLKATPFMLV
+155 FVKSLKETPFMIV

-197 CEEIFFAHDTTGIQT
+197 CEEIFFDHDTTGVQT
-212 LQQEEMT
+212 LPQEEMT
-219 TPVTSPVTSPE
+219 TPVTTPVTSPE
-230 CAENVDTPSFEDE
+230 SAENVDTSSFEDE
-243 KAVSPFIN
+243 KASSPFIN

-285 RIQNAAKAV
+285 GKYGHQLKDFYARIQNAAKAV
-294 KRDTKIE
+294 KRDTEIE
-301 IVKEQVHEVTY
+301 IVKEQVHEVAY
-312 TTIVGLDKYVH
+312 TAIVGLDKYVH
-323 EANHKGTPLSL
+323 EANHKGTTLSL

-346 NQFTNLLKGNTKE
+346 NQFSNLLKGNTE
-359 QSSKSDIH
+359 EPSSESDIH

-377 KQIIRKELVPAWL
+377 KHIIRKEIVPAWL

-396 NEYTQEAAISLDQ
+396 KESTQETAISLDQ

-422 ELTPEEESLLQEHST
+422 ELTPEEENLLQEHST
-437 TYSSF
+437 TYSSL

-462 LHQQDQLKGSV
+462 LHEHAQLQDTV

>member
-1 LSKSLVNRVSFV
+1 
-13 QNKTYGFILYEIDIY
+13 
-28 FKGLVYLN
+28 
-36 QGIVFLHQGDSVFF
+36 
-50 VFLKGEDEQMTKLF
+50 MTKLF

-82 KETPTLRKKK
+82 KEKPTLRKKK

-101 YFKQQQVALHK
+101 YFKQQQEALHK
-112 EFPKKR
+112 VFPKKR

-130 ATGIQAIQSKTL
+130 ATGIQAIHSKTL

-155 FVKSLKATPFMLV
+155 FVKSLKETPFMIV

-219 TPVTSPVTSPE
+219 TPVTTPVTSPE
-230 CAENVDTPSFEDE
+230 RAENVDTTSFEDE
-243 KAVSPFIN
+243 KVTSPFIN

-272 IKGVPKKVNHVYA
+272 IKGVPKKVNQVYAGKYSHQLKAFYA

-294 KRDTKIE
+294 KRDTEIE
-301 IVKEQVHEVTY
+301 IVKEHVHEVAY
-312 TTIVGLDKYVH
+312 TAIVGLDKYVH
-323 EANHKGTPLSL
+323 EANHKGTTLSL
-334 DEMCR
+334 DDMCR

-346 NQFTNLLKGNTKE
+346 NQFTNLLKGNTEE
-359 QSSKSDIH
+359 QTSESDIH
-367 TEAETALFTP
+367 TEAKTALFTP
-377 KQIIRKELVPAWL
+377 KHIIRKELVPAWL

-396 NEYTQEAAISLDQ
+396 TEHAKEADISLEQ

-422 ELTPEEESLLQEHST
+422 ELTSEEESLLQEHSS
-437 TYSSF
+437 TYSSL

-449 DLGQALTPEEQAL
+449 DLGQELSPEEQEL
-462 LHQQDQLKGSV
+462 LRKHAQKQGSA

>member
-1 LSKSLVNRVSFV
+1 
-13 QNKTYGFILYEIDIY
+13 
-28 FKGLVYLN
+28 
-36 QGIVFLHQGDSVFF
+36 VFP
-50 VFLKGEDEQMTKLF
+50 KGEDEQMTKLF

-82 KETPTLRKKK
+82 KEKPTLRKKK

-112 EFPKKR
+112 VFPKKR

-155 FVKSLKATPFMLV
+155 FVKSLKETPFMIV

-219 TPVTSPVTSPE
+219 TPVTTPVTSPE
-230 CAENVDTPSFEDE
+230 GAENVYTPSFEGE
-243 KAVSPFIN
+243 KVSSPFIN

-272 IKGVPKKVNHVYA
+272 IKGVPKKVNKVYAGKYGHQLKDFYA

-294 KRDTKIE
+294 KRDTEIE
-301 IVKEQVHEVTY
+301 IIKEHVHEVAY
-312 TTIVGLDKYVH
+312 TAIVGLDKYVH

-346 NQFTNLLKGNTKE
+346 NQFTNLLKGNTE
-359 QSSKSDIH
+359 EPSSESDIH

-396 NEYTQEAAISLDQ
+396 KERTQEPALSLDE

-422 ELTPEEESLLQEHST
+422 ELTPEEENVLQEHST

-462 LHQQDQLKGSV
+462 LQQHAQLQDTV